1 MIQKA
6 LLNLSLFLNLIL
18 LTGCATTSPSEVE
31 CALREK
37 FYTGYQKSQDAKANN
52 INYEDN
58 PKIRKASEQ
67 VHYCRSPKTQ
77 VEKEKINELKFKAKI
92 NKPIEKIA
100 GSSVLLLLPALLLLF
115 LLQYGFFGRRVS
127 L

>member
-1 MIQKA
+1 M
-6 LLNLSLFLNLIL
+6 NSLI
-18 LTGCATTSPSEVE
+18 TGCATTSPSEVE

-100 GSSVLLLLPALLLLF
+100 GIIAAAGFVASIPFAIWLF
-115 LLQYGFFGRRVS
+115 W
-127 L
+127 